1 MELYHNDMSV
11 CSQKVRLVLHEKGL
25 KPKEH
30 ALNLRLGESM
40 TPVYLKLNPNG
51 VVPTLIDRGRPII
64 ESTVINEYLEDA
76 YPEPPLR
83 PKDPILRAEMRL
95 WTKLPDEGLHAA
107 CGTIS
112 SAIAFR
118 HQYLALSAEELERNL
133 RETPDA
139 ARRERKRQSIELG
152 IDAPFVPGALK
163 FYDGVVAKMHEA
175 LKGGNAWLVG
185 DAYSLADVSMLPYVV
200 RLEHLALAEMWSKSR
215 PAVGKWLERCRMRA
229 NYSAIQNYINPKYI
243 PLMADKGAEVLP
255 AVRKILAA

>member
-25 KPKEH
+25 APKEH
-30 ALNLRLGESM
+30 SLNLRLSESM
-40 TPVYLKLNPNG
+40 TPAYLKLNPNG
-51 VVPTLIDRGRPII
+51 VVPTLIDRGKPII

-76 YPEPPLR
+76 YPEPSLR
-83 PKDPILRAEMRL
+83 PKDPIVRAEMRL
-95 WTKLPDEGLHAA
+95 WTKIPDEGLHAA

-118 HQYLALSAEELERNL
+118 HQYLALSKDELERNL
-133 RETPDA
+133 RETPDV
-139 ARRERKRQSIELG
+139 ARRERKRQTIELG
-152 IDAPFVPGALK
+152 IDAPFVPAAVK
-163 FYDGVVAKMHEA
+163 FYDGVVAKMHDA
-175 LKGGNAWLVG
+175 LKGGSAWLVG
-185 DAYSLADVSMLPYVV
+185 DSYSLADVSMLPYIV

-215 PAVGKWLERCRMRA
+215 PSVGKWLERCRTRA

-255 AVRKILAA
+255 KVRKILVS